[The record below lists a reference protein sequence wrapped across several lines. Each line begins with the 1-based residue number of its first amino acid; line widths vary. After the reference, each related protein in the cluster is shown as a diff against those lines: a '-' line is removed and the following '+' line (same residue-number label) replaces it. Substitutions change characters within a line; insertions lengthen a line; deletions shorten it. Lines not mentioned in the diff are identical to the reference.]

1 MRSDQGAECMREL
14 KIFAL
19 AARRAVLGQ
28 VSFFDDIGTQ
38 LRVAAVCRAQQ
49 VEEALRRRAV
59 LVRKVLLL
67 HR

>member
-1 MRSDQGAECMREL
+1 MREL

-28 VSFFDDIGTQ
+28 ESFLDDIGKQ
-38 LRVAAVCRAQQ
+38 FRVAAVCRAQQ
-49 VEEALRRRAV
+49 VEEALRGRAV
-59 LVRKVLLL
+59 LVRKVLLV